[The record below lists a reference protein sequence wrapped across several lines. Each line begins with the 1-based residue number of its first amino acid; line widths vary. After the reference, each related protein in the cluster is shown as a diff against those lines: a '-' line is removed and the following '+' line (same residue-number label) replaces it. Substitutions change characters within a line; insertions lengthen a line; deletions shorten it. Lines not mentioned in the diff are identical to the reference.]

1 MNKIVLK
8 QMGMNDRIIK
18 AAGEYS
24 GLYPGR
30 VVSQYKDAY
39 RVMTESAVLMA
50 EVSGMKRRGPRI
62 FPQWAILSCWTG
74 RATRAAMPSS
84 TMCSREKAP

>member
-50 EVSGMKRRGPRI
+50 EVSARRRAQPRRSRWL
-62 FPQWAILSCWTG
+62 PAISTRSLSAW
-74 RATRAAMPSS
+74 P
-84 TMCSREKAP
+84 